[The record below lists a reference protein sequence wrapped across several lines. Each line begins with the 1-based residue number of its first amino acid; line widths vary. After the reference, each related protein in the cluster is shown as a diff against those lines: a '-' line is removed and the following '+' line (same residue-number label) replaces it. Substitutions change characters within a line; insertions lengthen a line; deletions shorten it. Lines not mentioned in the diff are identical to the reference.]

1 MTKTTAARRRWLSG
15 HSCFPFSFVSRFPLP
30 EILRRLLM
38 VSWSLWPAAAFPSSS
53 RSRSRCLPLKLAE
66 PAVAAAVRSQ
76 WLLSSSSQ
84 RASGGCCP
92 LLASSMSTVAAISS
106 LSPSHENLVL
116 QDLFRIE
123 RLQARGNQQVEK
135 DMDGLDPSRKADFL
149 FISETN
155 AIDSGGAA

>member
-1 MTKTTAARRRWLSG
+1 
-15 HSCFPFSFVSRFPLP
+15 
-30 EILRRLLM
+30 M

-116 QDLFRIE
+116 QDLCRIE
-123 RLQARGNQQVEK
+123 RLQARGNQQPAFIFGSINERITYVEK
-135 DMDGLDPSRKADFL
+135 DMGGLDPSRKADFL

-155 AIDSGGAA
+155 VNFF